1 MFYLFSFK
9 FIHVIVI
16 HAYIYKYEKPVYCS
30 LHDEVLKQGK
40 TTAIHRDVCGSPDA
54 SGKLPERS
62 LVDTNCVSTFA
73 AFMPVTVK
81 DSSEPD

>member
-1 MFYLFSFK
+1 M
-9 FIHVIVI
+9 
-16 HAYIYKYEKPVYCS
+16 YCS
-30 LHDEVLKQGK
+30 LHDEVLKQAK
-40 TTAIHRDVCGSPDA
+40 ATAILRDVYGSPDA

-62 LVDTNCVSTFA
+62 LVNLNTNCVSTFA